1 MIERLVIENLGP
13 IGRLEIEPRR
23 LTLLIGEQ
31 ASGKSL
37 VAQLLYCFRGLEY
50 QLASIYSAELVSQPD
65 WQTKAVKKILD
76 GLRAVP
82 FQVFANGTASL
93 TYTSGSTGQIWKVT
107 LEEKKESI
115 QLNDE
120 LTRQLGKWIEP
131 WQADPG
137 KLAQVIGKPDRI
149 FIPTERLLYAR
160 LYRTQPGA
168 LFASDQPE
176 PLRRFAALMH
186 ITPEFFPRTG
196 ANKWR
201 DVRLR
206 AGPETEEPAT
216 EEPAEVDELVAFLVL
231 RQHRAVG
238 GFAYPL
244 GEAPYQ
250 WKWFLPVGDPGK
262 LLPMEAAASGQTESW
277 PFFAL
282 ATTFA
287 KKGSHAE
294 FYFEEPEA
302 HLHPRAQLEVMKAV
316 GYLVNAGNPFVIT
329 THSPFIG
336 YVVDNMLQRYISYKG
351 KVPEDQIGLNPD
363 DVAAYRLRQRP
374 EDPPEDIMDRN
385 DTKLLN
391 LDELEAVADE
401 LGGEFDQLLDMTE

>member
-1 MIERLVIENLGP
+1 MIEKLVIENLGP
-13 IGRLEIEPRR
+13 IGKLVVEPRR

-37 VAQLLYCFRGLEY
+37 VAQLLYFFRGLEY
-50 QLASIYSAELVSQPD
+50 QLARIYNAELVLQPE
-65 WQTKAVKKILD
+65 WQPKAVKKILD

-93 TYTSGSTGQIWKVT
+93 TYTSGSTGQIWKAT

-115 QLNDE
+115 QLNHE
-120 LTRQLGKWIEP
+120 LTEQLEKWVES

-137 KLAQVIGKPDRI
+137 ELDAAIKRVVRI
-149 FIPTERLLYAR
+149 FIPTERMLYAR
-160 LYRTQPGA
+160 LHRFHVGT

-176 PLRRFAALMH
+176 PFRRFAQLMH
-186 ITPEFFPRTG
+186 EAEYLLSHQNSSRVSEVQGHDEPNSQMPEWQ
-196 ANKWR
+196 KWDHKR
-201 DVRLR
+201 VEFLR
-206 AGPETEEPAT
+206 NCQ
-216 EEPAEVDELVAFLVL
+216 V
-231 RQHRAVG
+231 RAVG
-238 GFAYPL
+238 GRAFP
-244 GEAPYQ
+244 EERPPHQ
-250 WKWFLPVGDPGK
+250 WKWSVIGDGEQFRT
-262 LLPMEAAASGQTESW
+262 LPMEAAASGQTESW
-277 PFFAL
+277 PFFVL
-282 ATTFA
+282 AAAFA
-287 KKGSHAE
+287 SVESHTE

-351 KVPEDQIGLNPD
+351 DVPKGEIGLNPD

-374 EDPPEDIMDRN
+374 EDLPEDIMDRK

-401 LGGEFDQLLDMTE
+401 LGGEFDRLLDMTE